1 MDTSSLNESLQLDL
15 GAGVP
20 ESSLETAED
29 SASLQLDRGVGV
41 DASNLDVPDDPDSET
56 VETGLEP
63 YFVRLEFESELLR
76 LPSPGRLVVT
86 GRGRIL

>member
-1 MDTSSLNESLQLDL
+1 MVDTSSLNESRQLDL

-76 LPSPGRLVVT
+76 LLRQDGL
-86 GRGRIL
+86 